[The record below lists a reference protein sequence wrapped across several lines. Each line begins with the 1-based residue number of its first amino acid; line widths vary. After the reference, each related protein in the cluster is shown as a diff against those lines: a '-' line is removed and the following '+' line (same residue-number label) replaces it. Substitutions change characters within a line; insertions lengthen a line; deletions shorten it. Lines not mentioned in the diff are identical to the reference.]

1 MEILR
6 KVLKVVMVLFIISI
20 VMIGIMMWRDIDPGE
35 EFFKIFMPAF
45 FIILASFF
53 IIGGILSFSSIIKY
67 AKKDPKRL
75 MKSFLLRFL
84 VLMTISFGTDYLK
97 SKQIDIGYGFAYS
110 LIITIG
116 SFYMQDRFIE
126 E

>member
-1 MEILR
+1 MEKLR

-20 VMIGIMMWRDIDPGE
+20 IMIAIMMWKDIDPGE
-35 EFFKIFMPAF
+35 GFFKIFIPAF

-67 AKKDPKRL
+67 AKKDPKGL

-84 VLMTISFGTDYLK
+84 VLMAISFGSDYLK
-97 SKQIDIGYGFAYS
+97 NKEIDIGYGLAYS
-110 LIITIG
+110 IMLTIG
-116 SFYMQDRFIE
+116 SFYLQDRFIE